1 MSVSGVLKF
10 GIKKLLHSPKVL
22 ALSIAFL
29 LLLIGGAVVWGSLAE
44 YQEAF
49 WDKTPTLSEEEVR
62 EYREQAQ
69 TARNAYFLVIGKPT
83 DLENVGAYN
92 QGAFSGGYNEAACF
106 YDALADYKQ
115 DRLYA
120 VTSELELKETEYTK
134 ANARTAKLIRYSVA
148 ASAMMI
154 FVGMFVGIYVF
165 GNDKSG
171 GRMKNILAGGADR
184 KTVFFG
190 QLLTSAVL
198 TIGIWVLFAL
208 VGALVFGL
216 GETSNVYNLYHTRC
230 SVTSAYA
237 TYFGK
242 MAFGL
247 LASFLA
253 IASSAFSV
261 IFSRRTGGFFLGTP
275 ALLLLGGGIFS
286 MMLRVVSDYIPVAAS
301 RAPLVGLPLL
311 PVVPAFSIV
320 MSLLLQALL
329 AAGLF
334 AASYFRF
341 KRSDL

>member
-1 MSVSGVLKF
+1 
-10 GIKKLLHSPKVL
+10 
-22 ALSIAFL
+22 
-29 LLLIGGAVVWGSLAE
+29 
-44 YQEAF
+44 
-49 WDKTPTLSEEEVR
+49 
-62 EYREQAQ
+62 
-69 TARNAYFLVIGKPT
+69 
-83 DLENVGAYN
+83 
-92 QGAFSGGYNEAACF
+92 
-106 YDALADYKQ
+106 KQ

-120 VTSELELKETEYTK
+120 VTSRIELKDTAYTE
-134 ANARTAKLIRYSVA
+134 ANARTTRLLRYSVA
-148 ASAMMI
+148 ASVMMI

-171 GRMKNILAGGADR
+171 GRMKNVLAGGADR

-198 TIGIWVLFAL
+198 TVGIWILFVL
-208 VGALVFGL
+208 VGAFVFGL
-216 GETSNVYNLYHTRC
+216 GETANVCNLYHTRC
-230 SVTSAYA
+230 FVASAYA

-261 IFSRRTGGFFLGTP
+261 AFSRRTGGFFLGTP
-275 ALLLLGGGIFS
+275 ALLLFGGGIFS

-301 RAPLVGLPLL
+301 RAPLLGLPLL

-329 AAGLF
+329 AAGFF